1 MKTELLVV
9 DAAAPQPDPIAR
21 AAAVLLRGGL
31 VAFPTETVYGLGA
44 LADDELAAR
53 SIYTAKGRPS
63 HNPLISHVHSIEA
76 ARALAPVWSAE
87 AERLASRFWPGPL
100 TVVVPRAPSVPRSV
114 CGGLDAMALR
124 VPAHPVAIALLRAV
138 GRPVAAPSAN
148 RSNQLSPTTAAH
160 VINGLDGRIDMVLDG
175 GACRVGL
182 ESTVIDL
189 CGETPVVLRPGTITI
204 EQIRALVPAAELRA
218 SVLAHGVS
226 RPSPG
231 MDAKHYAPRTPLRL
245 LQREAL
251 EAAIRESSGSIGVLT
266 IGPAPAA
273 PHARL
278 IVAELSSDPETYAA
292 QLYERLHWL
301 DAQCCDEILCE
312 QVPASHAWDA
322 ARDRLQRAS
331 A

>member
-1 MKTELLVV
+1 MKTDLLVV
-9 DAAAPQPDPIAR
+9 DAAAPEADRIAH

-44 LADDELAAR
+44 LADDERAAL
-53 SIYTAKGRPS
+53 SIYAAKGRPS
-63 HNPLISHVHSIEA
+63 HNPLISHLPGIEA
-76 ARALAPVWSAE
+76 ARALAPVWTDD
-87 AERLASRFWPGPL
+87 AERLAARFWPGPL
-100 TVVVPRAPSVPRSV
+100 TVVVPRAPSISRAV

-124 VPAHPVAIALLRAV
+124 VPAHPVALALLRAV

-148 RSNQLSPTTAAH
+148 RSNQLSPTTAEH
-160 VINGLDGRIDMVLDG
+160 VMRGLDGRIDLVLDG

-189 CGETPVVLRPGTITI
+189 CGPTPVVLRPGTITI
-204 EQIRALVPAAELRA
+204 EQIRAVVPAAQLRA
-218 SVLAHGVS
+218 DVLAHGVA

-231 MDAKHYAPRTPLRL
+231 MDAKHYAPRTPLVVLDR
-245 LQREAL
+245 AAMV
-251 EAAIRESSGSIGVLT
+251 AAILESSDTMGVLC
-266 IGPAPAA
+266 IGSAPVEASARVVVAA
-273 PHARL
+273 
-278 IVAELSSDPETYAA
+278 LSSDPDAYAA

-301 DAQCCDEILCE
+301 DAQGCDRILCE
-312 QVPASHAWDA
+312 RVPDSHAWDA